1 VHIDLITSMANLD
14 GLFCPPGTP
23 GPPVHPRGNFYQTD
37 FPPLMPLPCS
47 VLRGP
52 ALLRPHP
59 SGGAPA
65 GLTLAGL
72 HRPQEVKPSKNNG
85 SDRSSISR
93 FAHKAFKAFRGS
105 RGTMHLVAVRTGAES
120 CSPRQTKSRAAIY
133 RRASGSLDK
142 ADGPVGEFGRLH
154 VVSQTAFH
162 LVSRTPAAYFSPN
175 FQFSDGEHPRWRTS
189 DTSTVY
195 HQVRA

>member
-1 VHIDLITSMANLD
+1 MANLEVF
-14 GLFCPPGTP
+14 FCHPGTP

-37 FPPLMPLPCS
+37 FPPLSCS

-52 ALLRPHP
+52 APLRPHP
-59 SGGAPA
+59 SGAPA

-72 HRPQEVKPSKNNG
+72 HPQEVKPSKNNG
-85 SDRSSISR
+85 SDHSSISR
-93 FAHKAFKAFRGS
+93 FAHKAFKAFRGP
-105 RGTMHLVAVRTGAES
+105 RGTMHLVAPRRGAQS
-120 CSPRQTKSRAAIY
+120 CSPRQTKSRAATY

-142 ADGPVGEFGRLH
+142 TYGPVGEFGRLH

-162 LVSRTPAAYFSPN
+162 LVSLTAAYFSPN
-175 FQFSDGEHPRWRTS
+175 FQSSDGEHPRWRTS
-189 DTSTVY
+189 DTNMVY